1 MGIYRSI
8 LLYAVTGLSHEACD
22 GFAVIQGEISTQFL
36 PGFVARD
43 SDTRSDAI
51 SDAEYEMLFRY
62 HIGSSDYCGE
72 IFECHDARS
81 ESDDTLLSTL
91 TIL

>member
-8 LLYAVTGLSHEACD
+8 LLYAVAGLPHGTRD
-22 GFAVIQGEISTQFL
+22 DFAVIQGEIPTQFL

-51 SDAEYEMLFRY
+51 SDTEYEMLFRY
-62 HIGSSDYCGE
+62 QIRSSVHCNKF
-72 IFECHDARS
+72 FERHDARS
-81 ESDDTLLSTL
+81 ENDDTLPPT
-91 TIL
+91 

>member
-1 MGIYRSI
+1 M
-8 LLYAVTGLSHEACD
+8 AGLSHEACD
-22 GFAVIQGEISTQFL
+22 GFAVIQSEIPTQFL

-62 HIGSSDYCGE
+62 HIGSSDYCDE

-81 ESDDTLLSTL
+81 ESDNTLLPT
-91 TIL
+91 

>member
-8 LLYAVTGLSHEACD
+8 LLYAEVGLSHEACD
-22 GFAVIQGEISTQFL
+22 GFAVIQGEIPTQFL
-36 PGFVARD
+36 PGFVACD

-62 HIGSSDYCGE
+62 RIGSSEHCSE
-72 IFECHDARS
+72 IFERHDARS
-81 ESDDTLLSTL
+81 ESDTTLLL
-91 TIL
+91 I